1 MITKFCLKWKLCK
14 NSRTL
19 PCSGPSID
27 LLIIPSVVPSG
38 LTLPS
43 LCHSIP
49 WWTWIPNLDFLWL
62 PYSCLASVQK
72 MSWALPA
79 LPFGL
84 TSLLV
89 SAIPAIGLSLYFSRN
104 FFSFGWYLWN
114 LPMNSQLPLPVL
126 ILWAFGCSAVWSKNM
141 LPISFT
147 NVLTKTLSQRC
158 ALVSCWLPGTG
169 RWGKKWFLLHVAST
183 YSFWCNL

>member
-1 MITKFCLKWKLCK
+1 MITQWKVCK

-19 PCSGPSID
+19 CLAVAPPWTFWSSHPLY
-27 LLIIPSVVPSG
+27 LLAW
-38 LTLPS
+38 LYLH
-43 LCHSIP
+43 CHSIP
-49 WWTWIPNLDFLWL
+49 WWTRIPNLDFLWL
-62 PYSCLASVQK
+62 PYFCLASVQK
-72 MSWALPA
+72 MIWALPT

-89 SAIPAIGLSLYFSRN
+89 SAIPAIGLSLYFSRT

-114 LPMNSQLPLPVL
+114 LPMDSQLPLPVL
-126 ILWAFGCSAVWSKNM
+126 ILWTFCCSAVWSKNM

-169 RWGKKWFLLHVAST
+169 WWGEKRVFMACCLNTLI
-183 YSFWCNL
+183 LM